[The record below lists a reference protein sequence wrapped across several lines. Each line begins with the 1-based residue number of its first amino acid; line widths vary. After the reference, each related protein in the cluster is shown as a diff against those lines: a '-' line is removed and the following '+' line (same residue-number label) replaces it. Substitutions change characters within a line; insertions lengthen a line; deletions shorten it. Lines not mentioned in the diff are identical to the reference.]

1 MDSSI
6 EAVLVTGPA
15 ASGKSTLAA
24 QLTERLVGW
33 RLLSEDDYWARHGWS
48 GLRTPEQEDVVQ
60 GEVVRDLLAAQR
72 GPRGVVVEF
81 IVYKRAPNALTAYR
95 AALDAAGVAH
105 ATIVLAPPVET
116 IIERMRA
123 RGRAGDLADLDRR
136 RAEAEQ
142 QLDCLGDQIPAA
154 DLVVADDPRTPAEIV
169 DAWVDDRLS
178 GLGSASD

>member
-1 MDSSI
+1 MTSSI
-6 EAVLVTGPA
+6 RAVLVTGPA
-15 ASGKSTLAA
+15 GSGKSTLAA

-33 RLLSEDDYWARHGWS
+33 RLLSEDDYWARHGWF
-48 GLRTPEQEDVVQ
+48 GLRTPEQEDLVQ
-60 GEVVRDLLAAQR
+60 AEVGRDLLAAQHGR
-72 GPRGVVVEF
+72 RGVVVEF

-105 ATIVLAPPVET
+105 ATIVLAPPVEV

-136 RAEAEQ
+136 RAEAKQ
-142 QLDCLGDQIPAA
+142 QLDCLGDEIPAA

-169 DAWVDDRLS
+169 DAWVGDRLS
-178 GLGSASD
+178 GLGSVSD